1 MHVARMER
9 SAMRGPI
16 GNVVPGFAIAPSG
29 IRLPAAAPIA
39 RCSSPICCGR
49 CSTSATSR
57 RNRSIDSRVVNPKR
71 LGRYIGSKETA
82 MQTTRFERMALPGI
96 FVAGWVAFFSAA
108 VAHAQPLYANPPP
121 PQPPPT
127 FNPSTPYTVP
137 QSPETPVSPG
147 LPSAPP
153 SSSAVVSPL
162 GGSPPGAVARSHR
175 RPVTATETS
184 DVAKTHGG
192 RHSPRR
198 LPRNWSGGSQSAVS
212 EAGWGVCGAF
222 ESANRCNA
230 EWSPR
235 SHRCGCIVR

>member
-1 MHVARMER
+1 
-9 SAMRGPI
+9 
-16 GNVVPGFAIAPSG
+16 
-29 IRLPAAAPIA
+29 
-39 RCSSPICCGR
+39 
-49 CSTSATSR
+49 
-57 RNRSIDSRVVNPKR
+57 
-71 LGRYIGSKETA
+71 
-82 MQTTRFERMALPGI
+82 MQTTRFERMALAKF

-108 VAHAQPLYANPPP
+108 VAHAQPLYANPP

-147 LPSAPP
+147 LPSALPR
-153 SSSAVVSPL
+153 SSGVVSPS
-162 GGSPPGAVARSHR
+162 GGSPPSAVARSHR
-175 RPVTATETS
+175 QPVTATGT
-184 DVAKTHGG
+184 ANAARTHES
-192 RHSPRR
+192 RHSARR
-198 LPRNWSGGSQSAVS
+198 LPRNWSGGSQTAVS